1 MGIEETLKRQ
11 AINKII
17 ADVKGLTAA
26 ELEIVGHGLIS
37 ILENQ
42 NLIHRGL
49 NKEGKPVGYTVDSF
63 SDNRQIVGEFS
74 TESKYFDT
82 PFNKLE
88 KDVNHAKKEAPKLT
102 TLYLISNQECPNS
115 KWEDVSSTVQRQLEH
130 DGFHIYDSRRFAE
143 TIYSE
148 VVKKSEKIEFFADF
162 LPSLSDIANE
172 YVFSNKVPRLPDSY
186 IEDKPATDGLLSCIK
201 NNSIVVV
208 HGISGCGKTCS
219 VIDYT
224 WRHKD
229 LFDNIIWINGD
240 DLQDNNQFSYIII
253 ERLGHKINIES
264 QFNRG
269 RCLLVI
275 DGLEKSIGRGFFS
288 CFKDGIKKHSKIVVT
303 SQAAP
308 QGDIHAYAFPKLSFE
323 SAQKIL
329 TFDCQDA
336 LPAKEHI
343 SLILSK
349 SGNHP
354 LVLTLIRNGILE
366 QDFTWDDIVADL
378 DQITQLDDGTHSIV
392 IDRVFNKHSDGLSN
406 ELQRLKWLGTKV
418 FDGSFLR
425 KFIGVA
431 GTRSLRLR
439 SIIERHA
446 GLDLF
451 RVHDLIYSCLQNYE
465 GGNLSEERIYNDFWD
480 ALWNDCRLNSYHFQR
495 AIHIHKDMI
504 ETYAEKNEVHP
515 NFHFYLYL
523 LVEGKKNDQILKKLL
538 QFNIKGQNE
547 HWENCHCIIEAYE
560 TIRFQEQDTDK
571 RVQYDRELINKI
583 NAALESVS
591 DETLKSD
598 LLHHKAKALRR
609 LKNTEDAFTVFQDAL
624 ALNPKVL
631 HTALQIGRIAIE
643 LCRNR
648 KDERLLRTGEE
659 ALKRILTSA
668 TENIEESPVT
678 VVLAAVSL
686 LPQYKKMASNYFRQD
701 DNIEFIRRIIERS
714 LVEGFSQPYEAFV
727 PFARNTW

>member
-17 ADVKGLTAA
+17 ADLKGLTAA

-115 KWEDVSSTVQRQLEH
+115 KWEDVSSTVQRQFEH

-240 DLQDNNQFSYIII
+240 NLQ
-253 ERLGHKINIES
+253 
-264 QFNRG
+264 
-269 RCLLVI
+269 V
-275 DGLEKSIGRGFFS
+275 
-288 CFKDGIKKHSKIVVT
+288 
-303 SQAAP
+303 
-308 QGDIHAYAFPKLSFE
+308 
-323 SAQKIL
+323 
-329 TFDCQDA
+329 
-336 LPAKEHI
+336 
-343 SLILSK
+343 
-349 SGNHP
+349 
-354 LVLTLIRNGILE
+354 
-366 QDFTWDDIVADL
+366 
-378 DQITQLDDGTHSIV
+378 
-392 IDRVFNKHSDGLSN
+392 
-406 ELQRLKWLGTKV
+406 
-418 FDGSFLR
+418 
-425 KFIGVA
+425 
-431 GTRSLRLR
+431 
-439 SIIERHA
+439 
-446 GLDLF
+446 
-451 RVHDLIYSCLQNYE
+451 
-465 GGNLSEERIYNDFWD
+465 
-480 ALWNDCRLNSYHFQR
+480 
-495 AIHIHKDMI
+495 
-504 ETYAEKNEVHP
+504 
-515 NFHFYLYL
+515 
-523 LVEGKKNDQILKKLL
+523 
-538 QFNIKGQNE
+538 
-547 HWENCHCIIEAYE
+547 
-560 TIRFQEQDTDK
+560 
-571 RVQYDRELINKI
+571 
-583 NAALESVS
+583 
-591 DETLKSD
+591 
-598 LLHHKAKALRR
+598 
-609 LKNTEDAFTVFQDAL
+609 
-624 ALNPKVL
+624 
-631 HTALQIGRIAIE
+631 
-643 LCRNR
+643 
-648 KDERLLRTGEE
+648 
-659 ALKRILTSA
+659 
-668 TENIEESPVT
+668 
-678 VVLAAVSL
+678 
-686 LPQYKKMASNYFRQD
+686 
-701 DNIEFIRRIIERS
+701 
-714 LVEGFSQPYEAFV
+714 
-727 PFARNTW
+727 